1 MFIDFF
7 LKLRDA
13 QVPCSLREYLTL
25 VEAVDG
31 GYAEFDIE
39 GFYYLKS
46 VCFGQRRT

>member
-31 GYAEFDIE
+31 GYAEFAEPRQIRPRIRP
-39 GFYYLKS
+39 GL
-46 VCFGQRRT
+46 